1 MLNQVYYQA
10 CEQLSSTN
18 CLYFHLFHKFALL
31 HNSSIPQPRPVQS
44 QNRFFFY
51 LFSHRQEKLRRRS
64 PSPCTDN
71 ERLADT
77 ARRLLSTPSSATA
90 QTQHRSRP
98 RRRHVYID
106 ALHGEFISRATS
118 QLRVPSLPTGKSLNL
133 LTNRSLDSLPVA
145 FLQVKE
151 TKLINFNFSPP
162 DTYE

>member
-1 MLNQVYYQA
+1 MNNFQALIVCISTYFTSLHCCITRRFLNLVQ
-10 CEQLSSTN
+10 CN
-18 CLYFHLFHKFALL
+18 HK
-31 HNSSIPQPRPVQS
+31 ID
-44 QNRFFFY
+44 FFY

-77 ARRLLSTPSSATA
+77 TRRLLSTPSSATA

-106 ALHGEFISRATS
+106 TLHGEFISRATS